1 MNARLIY
8 RHLDSI
14 PKSCCWR
21 RQCVSFSTVTDRQEA
36 MRILSLTQTFSSK
49 ELRDSYFHKAKSCH
63 PDSAQKNISQDEL
76 TSRFLQITEAYEFLQ
91 KYKKESNGGEV
102 DIDLN
107 FISKSEEQY
116 YREAC
121 RESLGLDAETVE
133 ESKRCPLFRE
143 WLKGRSDAAFH
154 WNSFFMKHGGLAP
167 MLKTRHNVLSM
178 GPNDGRRRRKRK

>member
-1 MNARLIY
+1 MYARLMY
-8 RHLDSI
+8 RHTPSI
-14 PKSCCWR
+14 AQSCCLR
-21 RQCVSFSTVTDRQEA
+21 KFSNVIDKHEA
-36 MRILSLTQTFSSK
+36 MRILSLTQSFSPK
-49 ELRDSYFHKAKSCH
+49 DLRDSYFHKAKLCH
-63 PDSAQKNISQDEL
+63 PDSAQTNISQDEL

-91 KYKKESNGGEV
+91 KYKKESIGMED

-107 FISKSEEQY
+107 FISKTEEQH

-154 WNSFFMKHGGLAP
+154 WNAFFMKHGGLAP
-167 MLKTRHNVLSM
+167 MLKTRHCVLSM
-178 GPNDGRRRRKRK
+178 GANDGRRRRKRK

>member
-1 MNARLIY
+1 M
-8 RHLDSI
+8 SI
-14 PKSCCWR
+14 CLLVRYIPSRAESCLLRQR
-21 RQCVSFSTVTDRQEA
+21 RVLFSTVVDKYEA
-36 MRILSLTQTFSSK
+36 LSPK

-91 KYKKESNGGEV
+91 KYKKESNGLV
-102 DIDLN
+102 DDIDLN
-107 FISKSEEQY
+107 FISKTDEQH

-154 WNSFFMKHGGLAP
+154 WNAFFMKHGGLAP
-167 MLKTRHNVLSM
+167 MLKTRYSVLGM
-178 GPNDGRRRRKRK
+178 GSNDGRRRRKRR